1 MTRGGDRRGVSKL
14 TEKEQRKRALQVIR
28 FAVSQGYGPQ
38 TDAEVAQKVH
48 EVLAGERALP
58 GKCPTPNKEYWR
70 QMG

>member
-1 MTRGGDRRGVSKL
+1 MNMKL
-14 TEKEQRKRALQVIR
+14 DVQRKRALEVIR
-28 FAVSQGYGPQ
+28 FAVSLGYHTQ
-38 TDAEVAQKVH
+38 SDAETEEKVL